1 MNETTQM
8 TTNPAI
14 PSASPVTA
22 RPPAWKRIANMGGRS
37 MASIADQ
44 GASAAINFLCSVFV
58 GRLIGAEGL
67 GIFAMTS
74 VLVMTLR
81 SLQGGAVLEPMSVF
95 GSRRSAEER
104 GGYLG
109 FVVMLQ
115 LLWIGGISAL
125 LGLGSFVLWQMGTID
140 LVHTRTVVASLIF
153 ANVITFQYMMRRQF
167 YVDHQPYSACVQSL
181 AYVVVSVGGLWL
193 YKQVGEVTIVGMY
206 LVLCVSSFIVCGVQA
221 IRLGRQVRLPDA
233 NEKRRFSH
241 DHWTYG
247 RWILLAMPATIA
259 YYQGYFL
266 LCGSL
271 LSTQETGYL
280 KAVDSLVAPFTQV
293 AIGLSLMFVPMIAK
307 RIDDMSMAARVAYTR
322 KLFLGMLGISSLY
335 AAVAFFFGPTI
346 VLWTFGEKLAA
357 AGPVL
362 QKMAL
367 IPLFIGMGQ
376 PASIMLTVHQRSDL
390 RFYAVMVAAIVTF
403 VVGVPLI
410 LNFGLAGATWGMC
423 VSQGVLSAGIWVALL
438 WLRYRHADGKMLA
451 AKAAGAASA

>member
-1 MNETTQM
+1 
-8 TTNPAI
+8 
-14 PSASPVTA
+14 
-22 RPPAWKRIANMGGRS
+22 MGGRS

-67 GIFAMTS
+67 GIFAMTG
-74 VLVMTLR
+74 VLVMALR

-125 LGLGSFVLWQMGTID
+125 LGLGSFVLWQLGTID
-140 LVHTRTVVASLIF
+140 VVHTRTVVASLIF

-167 YVDHQPYSACVQSL
+167 YVEHKPYSACIQSL

-206 LVLCVSSFIVCGVQA
+206 LVLCVSSFIVCSVQA

-233 NEKRRFSH
+233 EEKRKFSH

-247 RWILLAMPATIA
+247 RWVLLSMPATIA

-271 LSTQETGYL
+271 LSAQETGYL

-293 AIGLSLMFVPMIAK
+293 AIGLSLMFVPMISK
-307 RIDDMSMAARVAYTR
+307 RIDHMSMAARVVYTR
-322 KLFLGMLGISSLY
+322 KLFLGMLSISSIY
-335 AAVAFFFGPTI
+335 AAIAFFFGPTI

-367 IPLFIGMGQ
+367 IPLFIGMAQ
-376 PASIMLTVHQRSDL
+376 PAGIMLTVHRRSDL
-390 RFYAVMVAAIVTF
+390 RFYAVLVAAIVTF
-403 VVGVPLI
+403 VVGVPLM
-410 LNFGLAGATWGMC
+410 LNFGLVGATWGMC
-423 VSQGVLSAGIWVALL
+423 VSQGTLSAGLWVALL
-438 WLRYRHADGKMLA
+438 WLRRRYADGNVPA
-451 AKAAGAASA
+451 AKAAGVASA